1 MSLLCEVHL
10 EKMGCLPL
18 NSEDDHAAATATDIG
33 LVVSIW
39 SHRREKTLAGLAR
52 LAGVMTRGV
61 SVWVVR
67 SRLQR

>member
-33 LVVSIW
+33 LVVSIS